1 MIKRNLKIFLFF
13 LITILFGNLSFA
25 NENPKNLPDCNDNIE
40 PNKWNNCFRHVKYG
54 NGFEY
59 SGTWKNGNFDGKGKI
74 VDDLG
79 NFEQGDFIEG
89 RFNWQWDYDFK
100 KQLNGIWSIKQG
112 AFNETIYFY
121 DNLIGF
127 KNIDKVCN
135 ILGTTPAFIR
145 NKNSKTYEVNN
156 LSFIVLKTNC
166 KDNKFVLS
174 FDDIFIGNKGQL
186 TLFQMK
192 VMRPNEEVNP
202 VLNSTFPERYYP
214 GLNASYYDSF
224 ERGDVDFFE
233 IKKISKEL
241 TKEEFIKNFKNK
253 FQQ

>member
-1 MIKRNLKIFLFF
+1 
-13 LITILFGNLSFA
+13 LSLA
-25 NENPKNLPDCNDNIE
+25 DENTKNLPDCDDNIK

-59 SGTWKNGNFDGKGKI
+59 SGTWKNGNFDGKCKI

-89 RFNWQWDYDFK
+89 GFNWQWDYDSI

-121 DNLIGF
+121 DDWIGF
-127 KNIDKVCN
+127 KNIDKVCSR
-135 ILGTTPAFIR
+135 LSTEPAFIR
-145 NKNSKTYEVNN
+145 NKNSKKYGVNT
-156 LSFIVLKTNC
+156 LSFIVFRTNC

-174 FDDIFIGNKGQL
+174 FDNIFIGNRGGL

-192 VMRPNEEVNP
+192 VMRPDEEVNP
-202 VLNSTFPERYYP
+202 MINSTFPERYYP
-214 GLNASYYDSF
+214 GLPVSYYDSF

-233 IKKISKEL
+233 IEKISNQL
-241 TKEEFIKNFKNK
+241 TKKEFIKNFKKK
-253 FQQ
+253 FKQ

>member
-1 MIKRNLKIFLFF
+1 
-13 LITILFGNLSFA
+13 LSLA
-25 NENPKNLPDCNDNIE
+25 DENTKNLPDCDDNIK

-59 SGTWKNGNFDGKGKI
+59 SGTWKNGNFDGKCKI

-89 RFNWQWDYDFK
+89 GFNWQWDYDSI
-100 KQLNGIWSIKQG
+100 KQLSGIWSIKQG

-121 DNLIGF
+121 DDWIGF
-127 KNIDKVCN
+127 KNIDKVCSR
-135 ILGTTPAFIR
+135 LSTEPAFIR
-145 NKNSKTYEVNN
+145 NKNSKKYGVNT
-156 LSFIVLKTNC
+156 LSFIVFRTNC

-174 FDDIFIGNKGQL
+174 FDNIFIGNRGGL

-192 VMRPNEEVNP
+192 VMRPDEEVNP
-202 VLNSTFPERYYP
+202 MINSTFPERYYP
-214 GLNASYYDSF
+214 GLPVSYYDSF

-233 IKKISKEL
+233 IEKISNQL
-241 TKEEFIKNFKNK
+241 TKEEFIKNFKKK
-253 FQQ
+253 FKQ